1 MKISY
6 QYKYPLSQKR
16 GGARQ
21 VLHKAGLIDPGA
33 KLNCTLLRQV
43 SLWTINTHCR
53 ESGNY
58 KRVLGMKKLPITA
71 AFKTVIWYLFSTGLF
86 YPAALSPVRRI
97 SPQQSRCPR
106 TMQPAPGSATWKPL
120 FAEAARSGSPDTP
133 GSSSSRTP
141 SPG

>member
-33 KLNCTLLRQV
+33 KFNCTLLRQV

-58 KRVLGMKKLPITA
+58 KRVLGMKKKLPITA

-97 SPQQSRCPR
+97 SPPAVQMPSDHAAGPR
-106 TMQPAPGSATWKPL
+106 LSNM
-120 FAEAARSGSPDTP
+120 EAALC
-133 GSSSSRTP
+133 
-141 SPG
+141 